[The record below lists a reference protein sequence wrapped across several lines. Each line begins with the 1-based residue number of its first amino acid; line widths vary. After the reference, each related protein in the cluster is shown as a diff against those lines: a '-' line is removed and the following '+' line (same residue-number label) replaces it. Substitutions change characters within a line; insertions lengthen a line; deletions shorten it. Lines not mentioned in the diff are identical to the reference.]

1 MDLAEGGELGCCSS
15 VPKTEEVMVT
25 EERWGEIR
33 RLHDRER
40 VPVSEIARRLELDRK
55 TVRKYLR
62 MPQWTPYQR
71 SPAETTLLTT
81 HADWLRERAPAVE
94 YSAQILYQELRQ
106 DRGYAGS
113 YATVKRFVAPLREA
127 AERAGICQ
135 RRFETPPGQQSQVD
149 WGQLRVPFRSRAQP
163 VHVFVLTLGFSR
175 RSFYHGYLNERLP
188 HLLEAHELAFAH
200 FGGLTRE
207 HLYDRMRTV
216 CLGEREGRVVWHPT
230 FQAFAAYWGFE
241 PRLCRPYRAQT
252 KGKVESGVKYL
263 RRNFLPG
270 RAFVDLAD
278 FQSQLAEWTAT
289 IADQRIHG
297 TTHERPSERFRQ
309 EQAQLLPLGR
319 QRNFALDARVQRV
332 VAEDYLVSFE
342 TNRYSVPFGLIGQT
356 VELER
361 RGALLVIWHRGQEV
375 ARHPLG
381 TGRHQVRLLPE
392 HGPGAIA
399 RTQRKARPGQSPHEN
414 RWTGPLDVEIRD
426 LELYEQLTQTAE
438 VAA

>member
-1 MDLAEGGELGCCSS
+1 
-15 VPKTEEVMVT
+15 MVS
-25 EERWGEIR
+25 EQRWAEIR
-33 RLHDRER
+33 RLRDRER
-40 VPVSEIARRLELDRK
+40 LPVSAIARRLELDRK

-62 MPQWTPYQR
+62 LPSWVPYRR
-71 SPAETTLLTT
+71 SPAESTLLTA
-81 HADWLRERAPAVE
+81 HAEWLRGRAPQVD
-94 YSAQILYQELRQ
+94 YSAQVLYQELQQQRQ
-106 DRGYAGS
+106 YRGS
-113 YATVKRFVAPLREA
+113 YETVKRFVAPLREL
-127 AERAGICQ
+127 AEQAGLCQ

-149 WGQLRVPFRSRAQP
+149 WGQLRVPFRSRPQP

-175 RSFYHGYLNERLP
+175 RSFYQGYVNERLP

-200 FGGLTRE
+200 FGGLCRE

-216 CLGEREGRVVWHPT
+216 SLGEREGRVLWHPT

-278 FQSQLAEWTAT
+278 FHEQLAEWTAT

-297 TTHERPSERFRQ
+297 TTHERPSERFQQ
-309 EQAQLLPLGR
+309 EQPHLLPLG
-319 QRNFALDARVQRV
+319 QQTHFALEARVQRV
-332 VAEDYLVSFE
+332 VADDYLVSFE
-342 TNRYSVPFGLIGQT
+342 TNRYSVPFTLIGQT

-361 RGALLVIWHRGQEV
+361 RGALLVIWHRGQAV
-375 ARHPLG
+375 AQHPLEP
-381 TGRHQVRLLPE
+381 GRHQVRLLPE

-399 RTQRKARPGQSPHEN
+399 RTQRRPRPGGPAAH
-414 RWTGPLDVEIRD
+414 RWAGPEEVEIRD
-426 LELYEQLTQTAE
+426 LALYEQLAAPAV

>member
-1 MDLAEGGELGCCSS
+1 MDLAEGGGSGWCSS

-25 EERWGEIR
+25 EERWTEIR

-40 VPVSEIARRLELDRK
+40 LPVSAIARRLELDRK

-71 SPAETTLLTT
+71 SPAETTLLTA
-81 HADWLRERAPAVE
+81 HADWLRERAPAVG
-94 YSAQILYQELRQ
+94 YSAQVLYQELRQ
-106 DRGYAGS
+106 GRGYAGS
-113 YATVKRFVAPLREA
+113 YETVKRFVAPLREA

-149 WGQLRVPFRSRAQP
+149 WGQVRVPFRSRSQP

-175 RSFYHGYLNERLP
+175 RSFYQGYLNERLP

-200 FGGLTRE
+200 FGGLCRE

-230 FQAFAAYWGFE
+230 FLAFAAYWGFE

-263 RRNFLPG
+263 RQNFLPG
-270 RAFVDLAD
+270 RGFVDLAD

-289 IADQRIHG
+289 IAD
-297 TTHERPSERFRQ
+297 
-309 EQAQLLPLGR
+309 
-319 QRNFALDARVQRV
+319 
-332 VAEDYLVSFE
+332 
-342 TNRYSVPFGLIGQT
+342 
-356 VELER
+356 
-361 RGALLVIWHRGQEV
+361 
-375 ARHPLG
+375 
-381 TGRHQVRLLPE
+381 
-392 HGPGAIA
+392 
-399 RTQRKARPGQSPHEN
+399 
-414 RWTGPLDVEIRD
+414 
-426 LELYEQLTQTAE
+426 
-438 VAA
+438 

>member
-1 MDLAEGGELGCCSS
+1 MDLAEGGGSGCCSS

-25 EERWGEIR
+25 EERWAEIR
-33 RLHDRER
+33 RLRDRER
-40 VPVSEIARRLELDRK
+40 LAVSEIARRLELDRK
-55 TVRKYLR
+55 TVRKHLR
-62 MPQWTPYQR
+62 TTQWAPYR
-71 SPAETTLLTT
+71 RNSAEATLLTP
-81 HADWLRERAPAVE
+81 HADWVRERAPAVD
-94 YSAQILYQELRQ
+94 YSARVLYQELRQ
-106 DRGYAGS
+106 TRGYRGS
-113 YATVKRFVAPLREA
+113 YETVKRFVAPLREA

-149 WGQLRVPFRSRAQP
+149 WGQLRVAFRSRPQA

-175 RSFYHGYLNERLP
+175 RSFYQGYLNERLP

-230 FQAFAAYWGFE
+230 FLAFAAYWGFE

-252 KGKVESGVKYL
+252 KGKVESGVKYV

-270 RAFVDLAD
+270 RAFVDLVD
-278 FQSQLAEWTAT
+278 FHDQLAEWTAT

-297 TTHERPSERFRQ
+297 TTHERPSERFRR
-309 EQAQLLPLGR
+309 EAPQLLPLGR
-319 QRNFALDARVQRV
+319 QRSFALEARVQRM
-332 VAEDYLVSFE
+332 VASDYLVSYE
-342 TNRYSVPFGLIGQT
+342 TNRYSVPFQLIGQT

-361 RGALLVIWHRGQEV
+361 RGELLVIWARGQAV
-375 ARHPLG
+375 AQHPLVA
-381 TGRHQVRLLPE
+381 GRHQVRLLPE

-399 RTQRKARPGQSPHEN
+399 RTQRRPHPNDAPGAS
-414 RWTGPLDVEIRD
+414 RWAGPEEVEIRD
-426 LELYEQLTQTAE
+426 LALYEQLAAPAE